1 MYKSL
6 DSVDVG
12 VCFDLSS
19 VFASST
25 FNHISLT
32 RLLSTHR
39 KQLRSGN
46 GHALK
51 ETLRQSLR
59 GQGKDEASQ
68 WGGVVGDAEPQL
80 QVACVNC

>member
-12 VCFDLSS
+12 VCFDVSS

-46 GHALK
+46 GHALE
-51 ETLRQSLR
+51 ETLRQR
-59 GQGKDEASQ
+59 GQGKDKASP
-68 WGGVVGDAEPQL
+68 GGGMVGDAEPQL
-80 QVACVNC
+80 QVVCVNC